1 MNKYFM
7 AKPIMKK
14 LIMTE
19 INMKKKLWQNQ
30 PWLN

>member
-14 LIMTE
+14 LIMV
-19 INMKKKLWQNQ
+19 KKKMVYVQINYG
-30 PWLN
+30 